1 MADGRTDYRLEL
13 WWDRN
18 FYPELQM
25 VANDLHAKGLL
36 AAGNHTILI
45 DW

>member
-1 MADGRTDYRLEL
+1 M

-18 FYPELQM
+18 FYPNLQM
-25 VANDLHAKGLL
+25 VANDLHEKGLL
-36 AAGNHTILI
+36 AAGDYIISI